1 MTTHD
6 PNIKKLRQIIAADQR
21 CSTITPEDDQ
31 IWELE
36 PSRGEPP
43 GLAFQTTYGLR
54 AYGIRV
60 FPRFSI
66 KKVPVSDPRSFTAKP
81 VVNDV
86 APNFIE
92 LQYSPFSTLDVI
104 QKTWVPDS
112 HTLTAQVAL
121 TNSSSGL
128 VQVWMEW
135 IVQLN
140 PLLTGSPMTAAQI
153 SVNTVLQGQTGNLY
167 PVFLLTGGPR
177 GDLS

>member
-1 MTTHD
+1 MTV
-6 PNIKKLRQIIAADQR
+6 NIPYFKDLRQIIAADQR

-31 IWELE
+31 IWELD
-36 PSRGEPP
+36 SARGEPP

-66 KKVPVSDPRSFTAKP
+66 KKVPVSDPRSFSTKP
-81 VVNDV
+81 QIQYV

-92 LQYSPFSTLDVI
+92 LQYSPFSNLDVI

-121 TNSSSGL
+121 TNGSAGL
-128 VQVWMEW
+128 IQVWLEW

-140 PLLTGSPMTAAQI
+140 PLLTGSPMSAAQI
-153 SVNTVLQGQTGNLY
+153 SVNTV
-167 PVFLLTGGPR
+167 
-177 GDLS
+177 